1 MAKKISVRGKKFT
14 LLNPAEKG
22 KKAAK
27 ELKTGKR
34 FTNDG
39 QPKRGR
45 NGQQLNV
52 TKEGKA
58 WRSGYLNARKDN
70 ANAYKAK
77 RKKIKRGAY
86 DSFGRVNEKLIDDRN
101 GPVVFF
107 DDKIPF

>member
-1 MAKKISVRGKKFT
+1 MAKRISIKGKIFT
-14 LLNPAEKG
+14 LLNPAEKA
-22 KKAAK
+22 KKAVK

-34 FTNDG
+34 YTNDG

-45 NGQQLNV
+45 NGQQLKV

-77 RKKIKRGAY
+77 RKK
-86 DSFGRVNEKLIDDRN
+86 
-101 GPVVFF
+101 
-107 DDKIPF
+107 